1 MDKRARFSGVLGWAA
16 LTRSALFCTSWV
28 QISYAQDGHKSADII
43 ATKSTWTIERK
54 AELATNFDERWRGSE
69 QEFVLGADGTVKQ
82 ENAVQNKADKGPHDL
97 GGLHH
102 IDADLNNFAP
112 SSNVPNRV
120 DEPQVFT
127 GSIQHIDAVRQI
139 KDSNNDVYEC
149 GPSPLSPEE
158 VKSLV
163 VQTARKYRV
172 DEVFATAIAWAES
185 GFDQSRNSPKGAR
198 GPMQL
203 MPATAARFGVTD
215 ICDPAENIE
224 GGMKYLRFLLDEFQN
239 PLLVAA
245 AYNSGEQRIYQH
257 GGIPPFQETV
267 GYVAKVVNYQLGLPM
282 PSAKGKARPA
292 AAAQAVSDAS
302 DSGDAGVIAVK
313 KTGKFVGGVMHF

>member
-1 MDKRARFSGVLGWAA
+1 M
-16 LTRSALFCTSWV
+16 CTSWGP
-28 QISYAQDGHKSADII
+28 ISYAQDRQESADIV
-43 ATKSTWTIERK
+43 TDESTWPIDSK
-54 AELATNFDERWRGSE
+54 ATLATNFDERWRGSMKD
-69 QEFVLGADGTVKQ
+69 FVLGANGVLTQQDV
-82 ENAVQNKADKGPHDL
+82 AQNNADKSPYDL

-102 IDADLNNFAP
+102 IDAVLSNFAR
-112 SSNVPNRV
+112 SDNVPDRV
-120 DEPQVFT
+120 DEPHIPT
-127 GSIQHIDAVRQI
+127 GSIQQFGSLRQ
-139 KDSNNDVYEC
+139 C
-149 GPSPLSPEE
+149 GHPPLSPEE

-203 MPATAARFGVTD
+203 MPATAARFGVRD
-215 ICDPAENIE
+215 ICDPAQNIE

-267 GYVAKVVNYQLGLPM
+267 GYVARVVNYQLGLPM
-282 PSAKGKARPA
+282 PSAKGKARLA
-292 AAAQAVSDAS
+292 TAAQTVSDAS

>member
-1 MDKRARFSGVLGWAA
+1 MEKRARFAGVLGWAA
-16 LTRSALFCTSWV
+16 LTGSALLCTSWGP
-28 QISYAQDGHKSADII
+28 ISYAQDGQKSANITI
-43 ATKSTWTIERK
+43 LKGTWPVDSK
-54 AELATNFDERWRGSE
+54 AALATNFDERWRGSE
-69 QEFVLGADGTVKQ
+69 KEFVLGVDGVVKQ
-82 ENAVQNKADKGPHDL
+82 EDAVQNKADKSPLDF

-102 IDADLNNFAP
+102 IDAALSNFAP
-112 SSNVPNRV
+112 SNDVSHRVHEPHVP
-120 DEPQVFT
+120 T
-127 GSIQHIDAVRQI
+127 GSIQQIDAVRHI
-139 KDSNNDVYEC
+139 NDNAKDVYEC

-163 VQTARKYRV
+163 VQTARKFRV

-203 MPATAARFGVTD
+203 MPATAARFGVKD
-215 ICDPAENIE
+215 ICDPAQNIE

-282 PSAKGKARPA
+282 PAAKGKARPA
-292 AAAQAVSDAS
+292 AASQAVSDAS

>member
-1 MDKRARFSGVLGWAA
+1 MEKRARFAGVLGWTA
-16 LTRSALFCTSWV
+16 LTGSALLCTSWGP
-28 QISYAQDGHKSADII
+28 ISYAQDGQKSANII
-43 ATKSTWTIERK
+43 IVKSTWPVDSK
-54 AELATNFDERWRGSE
+54 AALATNFDERWRGSE
-69 QEFVLGADGTVKQ
+69 KEFVLGVDGVVKQ
-82 ENAVQNKADKGPHDL
+82 EDAVQNKADKSPLDFE
-97 GGLHH
+97 GLHH
-102 IDADLNNFAP
+102 IDAALSNFAP
-112 SSNVPNRV
+112 SDNVPNRV
-120 DEPQVFT
+120 SEPQIPT
-127 GSIQHIDAVRQI
+127 GSIQQLGPVRQI
-139 KDSNNDVYEC
+139 DDNTKNVYQC

-158 VKSLV
+158 VKYLV

-203 MPATAARFGVTD
+203 MPATAARFGVKD
-215 ICDPAENIE
+215 ICDPAQNIE

-282 PSAKGKARPA
+282 PSAKGKAGPA
-292 AAAQAVSDAS
+292 APQAVSDAS
-302 DSGDAGVIAVK
+302 DNGDAGVIAVK

>member
-1 MDKRARFSGVLGWAA
+1 MEKRARFSGVLGWAA
-16 LTRSALFCTSWV
+16 LTGRALLCTSWV
-28 QISYAQDGHKSADII
+28 QISYAQDGQKSADVV
-43 ATKSTWTIERK
+43 TKKSTWMIERT

-69 QEFVLGADGTVKQ
+69 KEFVLGADGVVKQ
-82 ENAVQNKADKGPHDL
+82 ENAVQNKADISPHDF
-97 GGLHH
+97 GGWHH
-102 IDADLNNFAP
+102 IDASLSNFAL
-112 SSNVPNRV
+112 SNEVPNRV
-120 DEPQVFT
+120 DEPQIPT
-127 GSIQHIDAVRQI
+127 GSIQQIDAVRQI
-139 KDSNNDVYEC
+139 DDNTKNVYEC
-149 GPSPLSPEE
+149 GPSPLGPEE

-172 DEVFATAIAWAES
+172 DGVFATAIAWAES

-215 ICDPAENIE
+215 ICDPSQNIE

-282 PSAKGKARPA
+282 PSGKGKARPA
-292 AAAQAVSDAS
+292 AAPQAVSDAS